1 MRETQMKKI
10 IAAAV
15 ATAFVAPAF
24 AADVTLSGASE
35 WSYVDNSTTS
45 ATTKNSQM
53 DTSFTIGA
61 STETASGLAV
71 SASINMDAAG
81 ANDGGNTIT
90 ISGGDFGTI
99 SLGDNAGAM
108 DSIDGA
114 TDPYKVIDHDASS
127 ASVQNFSDAAVAW
140 TLPAIAEGLSVKV
153 AWSPA
158 DAETGANAAGT
169 TADQSGVMVGY
180 SVAGLGIKLAQQ
192 DTGTDKDRGMTL
204 TYSIEGLN
212 LAYETHQNKVSAGTK
227 TNYNAYGLTYGMGDI
242 TFAYSNVLEKVSGG
256 ADLSD
261 RTSFGIHYNL
271 GGGVLAFAESSS
283 ENIESGKEDETAIG
297 IAVSF

>member
-1 MRETQMKKI
+1 
-10 IAAAV
+10 
-15 ATAFVAPAF
+15 
-24 AADVTLSGASE
+24 
-35 WSYVDNSTTS
+35 
-45 ATTKNSQM
+45 
-53 DTSFTIGA
+53 
-61 STETASGLAV
+61 
-71 SASINMDAAG
+71 MDAAG

>member
-1 MRETQMKKI
+1 MKKI

-24 AADVTLSGASE
+24 AADVTLTGSSE

-53 DTSFTIGA
+53 DTAFKIGA
-61 STETASGLAV
+61 STETASGLSV
-71 SASINMDAAG
+71 SASIVMNADG
-81 ANDGGNTIT
+81 TNDGGNTIQ
-90 ISGGDFGTI
+90 ISGGDFGSI

-114 TDPYKVIDHDASS
+114 TDPFKVVDHDASS

-140 TLPAIAEGLSVKV
+140 TLPVIAEGLSVKV

-192 DTGTDKDRGMTL
+192 DTATDKDQGMTL
-204 TYSIEGLN
+204 TYAIEGLG

-227 TNYNAYGLTYGMGDI
+227 TNYNAYGATYSMGDI

-261 RTSFGIHYNL
+261 RTSFGIHYDL

-297 IAVSF
+297 ITVSF